1 MLFLK
6 KNKLIIIVFTVLLL
20 FTGYNVLE
28 TVNEF
33 NNIYRSE
40 NKFLDFCRETQDEE
54 YKEVCDKALNKE
66 PLHLDFFYAFSNIM
80 IFGYRNVFAFISL
93 IALIPGIYYISRVF
107 KNNILE
113 NMLTREKYK
122 SAIRKIFTK
131 AYLTTLIFP
140 IIISLVF
147 LFCYFYTG
155 GFSITNSITGTGW
168 SIETL
173 SHPIAFIFLYLIN
186 ILICGMLYVSV
197 GLCIT
202 RKYHNYFVSLILS
215 YLSVL
220 GIELFLEIFVGAFI
234 MSYVFHDGYS
244 VLISIMNPL
253 SFTDSNGMLGMMI
266 CPSIFLG
273 LSAILLYF
281 LYRDKEK
288 LIIDCEKNN

>member
-6 KNKLIIIVFTVLLL
+6 KNKLVIIVFTVLLL

-33 NNIYRSE
+33 NHIYRSE

-54 YKEVCDKALNKE
+54 YKEVCETALNKE

-80 IFGYRNVFAFISL
+80 IFGYRHVFAFISL
-93 IALIPGIYYISRVF
+93 ISLIPAIYYFTKIF
-107 KNNILE
+107 KNNVLTS
-113 NMLTREKYK
+113 MLTREKYK
-122 SAIRKIFTK
+122 LVLRKIFTK
-131 AYLTTLIFP
+131 SYLTTLIFP
-140 IIISLVF
+140 IIIGLVF
-147 LFCYFYTG
+147 IFCYFYTG
-155 GFSITNSITGTGW
+155 GFTITNSVNGTGW

-173 SHPIAFIFLYLIN
+173 SHPFWFITLYLVN
-186 ILICGMLYVSV
+186 IIICSLLYVNI

-220 GIELFLEIFVGAFI
+220 AIELFLEIIVGALI
-234 MSYVFHDGYS
+234 MPYVFHTGYS

-253 SFTDSNGMLGMMI
+253 SFTDSNGIFGMMI
-266 CPSIFLG
+266 CPIIFLG

>member
-1 MLFLK
+1 
-6 KNKLIIIVFTVLLL
+6 
-20 FTGYNVLE
+20 
-28 TVNEF
+28 
-33 NNIYRSE
+33 
-40 NKFLDFCRETQDEE
+40 
-54 YKEVCDKALNKE
+54 
-66 PLHLDFFYAFSNIM
+66 
-80 IFGYRNVFAFISL
+80 
-93 IALIPGIYYISRVF
+93 
-107 KNNILE
+107 
-113 NMLTREKYK
+113 
-122 SAIRKIFTK
+122 
-131 AYLTTLIFP
+131 
-140 IIISLVF
+140 
-147 LFCYFYTG
+147 
-155 GFSITNSITGTGW
+155 
-168 SIETL
+168 
-173 SHPIAFIFLYLIN
+173 
-186 ILICGMLYVSV
+186 MLYVSV